1 MDTYCTTI
9 CLKILISKH
18 LFLSWT
24 DIYLM
29 IATSASPSEGDS
41 LEIFPA
47 QIFGP
52 RTAKVGENLILKCS
66 FSNIKISNTEAHVY
80 LCKNG
85 VGKRLDLLGNK
96 DECTFTLRNIALR
109 DSGNYSCMY
118 SFTKYPPRNV
128 TGYGINSIHVQVTE
142 YPEKNIIGSGHN
154 SNPDQKRDDTGQTTM
169 VSLVTLVLVG
179 VIFIQIYRY
188 RTMICDKL
196 CQLYQGQSSEP
207 PNMRT
212 GEGQEQVNQTANT
225 HEIIYSDMG
234 EYATIPEAG
243 GLNKPLADYD
253 AKSATLYDLA
263 DPSEIY
269 SLVQGNN
276 LFTAVLDIQICIRY
290 LKKKMLKLT
299 LTLTD
304 FTVHQQVFFLCMVD
318 IF

>member
-9 CLKILISKH
+9 Y
-18 LFLSWT
+18 
-24 DIYLM
+24 IYLM

-188 RTMICDKL
+188 RTMIYDKL

-290 LKKKMLKLT
+290 
-299 LTLTD
+299 
-304 FTVHQQVFFLCMVD
+304 
-318 IF
+318 